1 MVLGTSR
8 ANNNLII
15 KSQDF
20 KLDIGKRLLLWNS
33 DMMKIMLYPLSGRF
47 ESFFKLSQISNSFPV
62 YLLEI
67 IRIKLDMCC
76 SNLCCS
82 RVSCT
87 LICVFPNSWLC
98 SFVFLEMVVQCCC
111 ALPFVMVSSPLGS
124 ILAQHEGFVVR
135 QTWIPLALSGGVLS
149 KLQDSCEPS
158 FLLIKCN
165 CYTYTQDC
173 WEEI

>member
-82 RVSCT
+82 RVSCKT
-87 LICVFPNSWLC
+87 YNQF
-98 SFVFLEMVVQCCC
+98 
-111 ALPFVMVSSPLGS
+111 G
-124 ILAQHEGFVVR
+124 
-135 QTWIPLALSGGVLS
+135 
-149 KLQDSCEPS
+149 D
-158 FLLIKCN
+158 KCN
-165 CYTYTQDC
+165 GEKQSGT
-173 WEEI
+173 EEREYVEEGVERGSSFK